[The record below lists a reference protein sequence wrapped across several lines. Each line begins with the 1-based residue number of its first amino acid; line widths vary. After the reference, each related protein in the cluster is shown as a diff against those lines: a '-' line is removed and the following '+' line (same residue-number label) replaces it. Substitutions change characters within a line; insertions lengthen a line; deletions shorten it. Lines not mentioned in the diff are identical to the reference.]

1 MEKRLMLYEGKAKKL
16 FATDMPDQCI
26 INFKDDATAFNG
38 LKKGFVSG
46 KGVINNKISALLMS
60 ELEKKGIPTHFIK
73 EISKR
78 EMLVKKVDIF
88 PLEIMVRN
96 VAASSLSKRL
106 GLPEGAKMKKPVV
119 EFCYKKDEL
128 GDPMINEYH
137 ILAMDFASKEELDL
151 ITEYSLKINEI
162 LKEYFLKIK
171 IKLIDIK
178 LEFGKTLDGT
188 IVLADEISPDT
199 CRLWDSITNE
209 KLDRDRFRR
218 DLGGVE
224 EAYNELFDRLLENF

>member
-1 MEKRLMLYEGKAKKL
+1 MLYEGKAKKL
-16 FATDMPDQCI
+16 FATDTPDKYI
-26 INFKDDATAFNG
+26 ISFKDDISAFNG
-38 LKKGFVSG
+38 LKKGVLSG
-46 KGVINNKISALLMS
+46 KGIINNKITNLLMGV
-60 ELEKKGIPTHFIK
+60 LEKKGIPTHFVK
-73 EISKR
+73 ELSSR
-78 EMLVKKVDIF
+78 ETLVKKVEII
-88 PLEIMVRN
+88 PLEVLVRN

-106 GLPEGAKMKKPVV
+106 GLPEGAKMKQPVI

-137 ILAMDFASKEELDL
+137 ILAMGFAGKEEIDL
-151 ITEYSLKINEI
+151 ITEYSFKINQI
-162 LKEYFLKIK
+162 LKEYFLGIK

-178 LEFGKTLDGT
+178 LEFGRTADGQ

-218 DLGGVE
+218 DLGNVE
-224 EAYNELFDRLLENF
+224 EAYNEIFDRLLG

>member
-1 MEKRLMLYEGKAKKL
+1 MLYEGKAKKL
-16 FATDMPDQCI
+16 FATDTTSQYI
-26 INFKDDATAFNG
+26 IKYKDDISAFNG

-46 KGVINNKISALLMS
+46 KGIINNKVCAHLMRI
-60 ELEKKGIPTHFIK
+60 LENNGIPTHFIE

-88 PLEIMVRN
+88 PLEVLVRN

-106 GLPEGAKMKKPVV
+106 GLPEGAKMKQPVI

-137 ILAMDFASKEELDL
+137 ILAMGFASKEELDL
-151 ITEYSLKINEI
+151 ITEYSLKINQI
-162 LKEYFLKIK
+162 LKDYFLEAK

-178 LEFGKTLDGT
+178 LEFGKTADGQ
-188 IVLADEISPDT
+188 IVLADEVSPDT

-224 EAYNELFDRLLENF
+224 DAYNKIFDRLLGDI

>member
-1 MEKRLMLYEGKAKKL
+1 MEKKQMVYEGKAKKL

-26 INFKDDATAFNG
+26 IKYKDDISAFNG

-46 KGVINNKISALLMS
+46 KGIINNKVCAHLMGI
-60 ELEKKGIPTHFIK
+60 LEDNGIPTHFIQ
-73 EISKR
+73 EVSNR
-78 EMLVKKVDIF
+78 EMLVKNVDIF
-88 PLEIMVRN
+88 PLEVLVRN

-106 GLPEGAKMKKPVV
+106 GLPEGAKMKQPVL
-119 EFCYKKDEL
+119 EFCYKNDKL
-128 GDPMINEYH
+128 GDPIINEYH
-137 ILAMDFASKEELDL
+137 ILAMDFATKEELDL
-151 ITEYSLKINEI
+151 ITEYSLKINQI
-162 LKEYFLKIK
+162 LKDYFLKVK

-178 LEFGKTLDGT
+178 LEFGKTADDT

-209 KLDRDRFRR
+209 KMDRDCFRR

-224 EAYNELFDRLLENF
+224 EAYNKIFDRLLGSV